1 MEPIR
6 YNRELYIKTVQGI
19 KKIQKIKQHRD
30 SVHWK
35 NRMLMTKELNRKAVM
50 NELKKHVDLIDNKEI
65 KTKLKNDI
73 KQDQKLRQEKL
84 QSKKSKL
91 QMLISNEQEQM
102 EVEED

>member
-1 MEPIR
+1 
-6 YNRELYIKTVQGI
+6 
-19 KKIQKIKQHRD
+19 
-30 SVHWK
+30 
-35 NRMLMTKELNRKAVM
+35 MTKELNRKAVM